1 MKVLVREAPGYKLEI
16 YGDMGILNKMK
27 IELFE
32 GKVVT
37 VYRIP
42 RGPKKGQLKRD
53 VKIECLATT
62 DWIRKCLI
70 LDRGFLQEIV
80 LWLFGLKSKFPEL
93 EYKIE
98 AKIFGD
104 IELLDKWKERYL
116 NYDEDQ
122 YEAARLM
129 LKYKSSCIQYPTG
142 LGKTEIFLGI
152 VESYLATHEG
162 NVIITSG
169 KNAIADS
176 ILERMK
182 RWGIEYP
189 DRIKVINPIGFC
201 NSKKVEDP
209 NILKWLLDVK
219 LLIVDEMHH
228 SGANSY
234 AKLFSLCK
242 FLEYV
247 YGFSA
252 TISLDNIINF
262 SKFSALDLE
271 ARTMIGRTGSCVL
284 QLLPKDKARKISYY
298 RVNGH
303 FGLGPED
310 ADIFF
315 NHCKTLCS
323 SLSFRKCLKN
333 LIEEHYDLTFFSNIP
348 LAEDG
353 LELVKWL
360 NANGIN
366 VIHWSSGSV
375 YPNLD
380 NYEGL
385 NSFDKVKS
393 ALKSGNFRC
402 LIATSVAGEGV
413 DIPCLNAAILSVS
426 KDWKASLQSLGRSG
440 RGADAEPTVFNIC
453 NLDSPVLRKQFNER
467 NSVIRKTYLINKFS
481 TINYEED

>member
-1 MKVLVREAPGYKLEI
+1 MKVVVKEAPGYKLEV
-16 YGDMGILNKMK
+16 YGEMGILNKMK

-53 VKIECLATT
+53 IKIECLATT
-62 DWIRKCLI
+62 DWIRKCLV

-80 LWLFGLKSKFPEL
+80 LWLFSLKSKFPEL
-93 EYKIE
+93 EYEID

-122 YEAARLM
+122 YEAAKLM
-129 LKYKSSCIQYPTG
+129 LKYKSACIQYPTG

-152 VESYLATHEG
+152 IESYLATHDG

-176 ILERMK
+176 ISERMQ
-182 RWGIEYP
+182 RWGINYP
-189 DRIKVINPIGFC
+189 DRIRVMNPIGFC

-209 NILKWLLDVK
+209 EILKWLLDVR
-219 LLIVDEMHH
+219 LIIVDEMHH
-228 SGANSY
+228 SGASSY

-262 SKFSALDLE
+262 AKFNNLDLD

-284 QLLPKDKARKISYY
+284 QLLPKDKARKINYF

-303 FGLGPED
+303 FGLNSED

-315 NHCKTLCS
+315 NHCKTLCNNIN
-323 SLSFRKCLKN
+323 FRKCLKKIIEDYPD
-333 LIEEHYDLTFFSNIP
+333 LIFFANIP
-348 LAEDG
+348 LAEEG
-353 LELVKWL
+353 LEIAKWL
-360 NANGIN
+360 NSNGIN

-375 YPNLD
+375 YPLLD
-380 NYEGL
+380 EYEGATT
-385 NSFDKVKS
+385 FDKVKA
-393 ALKSGNFRC
+393 ALKSTKFRC

-440 RGADAEPTVFNIC
+440 RGANAEPIVFNIC

-467 NSVIRKTYLINKFS
+467 NSVIRKTYLIDKFS
-481 TINYEED
+481 TINYEES